1 MSLVAEF
8 KNVKTHTTSRTL
20 SLLHVY
26 DLRLSGS
33 QAPDP
38 ATVSAVC
45 RDNPAI
51 TDSKPPEAIYPNK
64 LLLLKLPWS

>member
-20 SLLHVY
+20 SLLHVC
-26 DLRLSGS
+26 DLKRSGS

-38 ATVSAVC
+38 ATMSAIC
-45 RDNPAI
+45 FAIPAI
-51 TDSKPPEAIYPNK
+51 ADSNPLKPYIQIN
-64 LLLLKLPWS
+64 SFF